1 MSNHLIT
8 ECSKRKIGSLTRF
21 AMMSYLADK
30 ASDDGRGIYASKQ
43 TMADELDT
51 TKKTV
56 IDTIKALIADG
67 LLIVVGERA
76 CVNGHTVEYAI
87 DVEALRALPLVA
99 CWQRKKDRED
109 ARATSEAA
117 TPVKQGDRY
126 RSDTGR
132 GIAATPKP
140 PLEPIPPSQPDGCEA
155 PAADLDDQEQEAV
168 ILPGGGLVGESGPGI
183 TPPRPAP
190 VELPPPPVSVKPHRL
205 PDSWTAPPIAELG
218 DVSRALASQWPSG
231 AYQAVEAQ
239 FIAHWQQA
247 EGRTAKKSNWGA
259 AWSKWIIT
267 EHDKIMRAAKA
278 GTSFAVLAPAKPA
291 SASQPARP
299 VAAKDREDDRSAA
312 FHTVLERAL
321 GASTYRRYLKPA
333 AILFEGG
340 EITVIVG
347 TDFQRS
353 YIETNLLPGM
363 AVALARWNAP
373 VSIVSEAKQSPPSE
387 RNSDHGQVRQA

>member
-76 CVNGHTVEYAI
+76 CQNGHTVEYAI
-87 DVEALRALPLVA
+87 DVDALRALPLVA

-109 ARATSEAA
+109 ARATGVAA
-117 TPVKQGDRY
+117 TPVKQGDQCS
-126 RSDTGR
+126 SDTGR
-132 GIAATPKP
+132 GVAATPKP
-140 PLEPIPPSQPDGCEA
+140 PLEPLPPSQPDGCEA
-155 PAADLDDQEQEAV
+155 PAADFEDQNGEAV

-183 TPPRPAP
+183 TPTPAP
-190 VELPPPPVSVKPHRL
+190 DPKPHKL
-205 PDSWTAPPIAELG
+205 PADWTAPPIAELG
-218 DVSRALASQWPSG
+218 DVSRRLAEQWPAG

-247 EGRTAKKSNWGA
+247 EGRTAKKSKWGA
-259 AWSKWIIT
+259 AWAKWVIT

-278 GTSFAVLAPAKPA
+278 GTSFAAVAPAKPA
-291 SASQPARP
+291 SPAVEQKP
-299 VAAKDREDDRSAA
+299 VAAKAMEDDRSAA
-312 FHTVLERAL
+312 LHSLLERDL
-321 GASTYRRYLKPA
+321 GGRTYAKWLKPA
-333 AILFEGG
+333 ALTFDGDDALV
-340 EITVIVG
+340 ITVATPFARDWI
-347 TDFQRS
+347 DA
-353 YIETNLLPGM
+353 NLGARLSVILSGS
-363 AVALARWNAP
+363 AGRFGRFARVVAEQ
-373 VSIVSEAKQSPPSE
+373 SSPPNE
-387 RNSDHGQVRQA
+387 RNRKHG

>member
-56 IDTIKALIADG
+56 IETIKALIADG

-76 CVNGHTVEYAI
+76 CSNGHTVEYAI
-87 DVEALRALPLVA
+87 DVDALRALPLVA

-109 ARATSEAA
+109 ARATSVGA
-117 TPVKQGDRY
+117 TPVKQGDRCK
-126 RSDTGR
+126 SDTGR
-132 GIAATPKP
+132 GVAATPKP
-140 PLEPIPPSQPDGCEA
+140 SLEPIPPSDPDGSEA
-155 PAADLDDQEQEAV
+155 PAADLDDQEDGQ
-168 ILPGGGLVGESGPGI
+168 GE
-183 TPPRPAP
+183 RPEG
-190 VELPPPPVSVKPHRL
+190 VEPPPPPVEAKPHKL
-205 PDSWTAPPIAELG
+205 PADWAAPPLADLG
-218 DVSRALASQWPSG
+218 DVSGRLAAQWPEG
-231 AYQAVEAQ
+231 AYQAVEGQ
-239 FIAHWQQA
+239 FIAHWRQA
-247 EGRTAKKSNWGA
+247 EGRTAKKSNWAA
-259 AWSKWIIT
+259 AWSKWIIG

-278 GTSFAVLAPAKPA
+278 GTSFAVLAPAKASGSSSKPA
-291 SASQPARP
+291 AP
-299 VAAKDREDDRSAA
+299 VAAKDREDDRSAG

-347 TDFQRS
+347 TEFQRS
-353 YIETNLLPGM
+353 YVETNLLPGI

-373 VSIVSEAKQSPPSE
+373 VSIVSEAKHSSPVE
-387 RNSDHGQVRQA
+387 RNPND